1 MPLSAISCLP
11 GSFVSPGDNHAPGPA
26 CVHIFYAYI
35 NPAGEDGAMF
45 EWDADKAR
53 RNRAK
58 HRVDFTEIERFD
70 FGTCIEFDVTE
81 MAQDGEERVMAIG
94 FIGVHLHVLIYTE
107 RGETMRLISLRRAT
121 PEETRLYHAEH

>member
-1 MPLSAISCLP
+1 M
-11 GSFVSPGDNHAPGPA
+11 SPGDNPAPGPA
-26 CVHIFYAYI
+26 RVQTFYAYI
-35 NPAGEDGAMF
+35 NVAGEDGAT
-45 EWDADKAR
+45 R

-58 HRVDFTEIERFD
+58 HRVDFTEAERFD
-70 FGTCIEFDVTE
+70 FETCIEFDVTE